1 MTPFTLIAA
10 KAGVETTD
18 RIDRFTAAAAARG
31 WRAIPLS
38 RSVVLAVGPG
48 AALDFQTM
56 GAWRLVGDVFPRR
69 DGMAGAPECAADLIG
84 QVWGRYVALRLRDD
98 GRLAAVLR
106 DPSGALDAL
115 LLQTADHWIVA
126 SDLPDWLLGAV
137 RPALQIDDARVAG
150 VLQDPTRTWDVSLLN
165 GVDSVTPGGC
175 LLLEDR
181 PVAQQVWR
189 PSAFVDTAADLT
201 LDAAGDGLRE
211 VVDESVSQLSKRA
224 GVLAA
229 ELSGG
234 LDSGIVATS
243 LARLDPP
250 VRAWLHSY
258 GAAPESDERA
268 FALPLAE
275 RLGVTPDLLKRPD
288 AALSQEDLE
297 GLSSAFRPG
306 FNAMDPVNDG
316 IAAERLEALGIETVL
331 TGKGGDAVFFQAFG
345 EEVFADLRQRRGL
358 RALVS
363 STLPAVARWEGRSI
377 FSVVAGRRARP
388 SDPQAG
394 FLAPDAPTLAPHPWL
409 EAAPTIGPAKRL
421 QIVGM
426 LDGAGFS
433 AASPANPGRGHPP
446 SPVEPARH
454 GGLPGPPGRRTD
466 LGPRPRSRPP
476 GLRRAPDAP
485 DRYAAI
491 QGRPHRLLRPAD
503 RPQSRRPA
511 ALAAGRRTGRARSDR
526 PAPRRPG
533 PVGRAADLAR
543 RLSRHHGGG
552 DDGKLASDLAIP
564 AGDPGSVVSLTRAR
578 SSQAAI
584 SR

>member
-38 RSVVLAVGPG
+38 RSVVIAVGPG
-48 AALDFQTM
+48 AALDFQTL

-69 DGMAGAPECAADLIG
+69 DGMAGEPESAANLIG

-115 LLQTADHWIVA
+115 ILQTFDHWIVA
-126 SDLPDWLLGAV
+126 SDLPDWLLSAV
-137 RPALQIDDARVAG
+137 RPALNIDDARVAG
-150 VLQDPTRTWDVSLLN
+150 VLQDPTRTWDVSLLD

-175 LLLEDR
+175 LILEDR

-189 PSAFVDTAADLT
+189 PSAFVDTASDLT
-201 LDAAGDGLRE
+201 LDAAGEWLRE
-211 VVDESVSQLSKRA
+211 VVDEAVSRLSERA

-275 RLGVTPDLLKRPD
+275 RLGVTLDLLKRPD
-288 AALSQEDLE
+288 AALSQQDLE
-297 GLSSAFRPG
+297 GLSPAFRPG

-316 IAAERLEALGIETVL
+316 IAAARLKGLGIETVL

-363 STLPAVARWEGRSI
+363 STMPAVARWEGRSI

-388 SDPQAG
+388 SDPHAG
-394 FLAPDAPTLAPHPWL
+394 FLFPDAPALAPHPWL
-409 EAAPTIGPAKRL
+409 ETAEGLGPAKRL

-433 AASPANPGRGHPP
+433 AASLQTRVADIRHPLLSQPVMEACLALPADVLTLGRDRGL
-446 SPVEPARH
+446 ARLAFAARLTPQIATRRSKGDLTAYYGRLIARSLDVLRPWLLDGELVARGLIDRRRADQALSAEQLIWR
-454 GGLPGPPGRRTD
+454 GGYRDIMVAAAMESWLRTW
-466 LGPRPRSRPP
+466 RSRLETL
-476 GLRRAPDAP
+476 G
-485 DRYAAI
+485 
-491 QGRPHRLLRPAD
+491 
-503 RPQSRRPA
+503 
-511 ALAAGRRTGRARSDR
+511 
-526 PAPRRPG
+526 
-533 PVGRAADLAR
+533 
-543 RLSRHHGGG
+543 
-552 DDGKLASDLAIP
+552 
-564 AGDPGSVVSLTRAR
+564 R
-578 SSQAAI
+578 SSP
-584 SR
+584 